1 MEINRATG
9 SDQLQRY
16 ATQSKQ
22 LTNKKEV
29 SDNKAAESGGVIKDK
44 VELSNEALAAMA
56 NEKSDQ
62 KEPASR
68 TETIIK
74 MSDAERAE
82 LVAKLKE
89 EQEKNMSKMFDFVR
103 DTLAAQGTTFAQTDD
118 MWKFIA
124 SGEYT
129 VDEATKT
136 EAQAAIAEDGF
147 YGVKQ
152 TSERIFEFALALTG
166 GDEKQMK
173 KMEEAIAEGFK
184 AAEEAWGGKLPSIT
198 EETNAAIK
206 QKFEDYYA
214 SLKPQAE

>member
-16 ATQSKQ
+16 AAQSKQ